1 MVLAAGILTDLE
13 ADWQAC
19 CLSVRMDDI
28 AYDISH
34 LLASDTGSPGADPTA
49 MRSRQFQQAAAKRRR
64 QLTVAEAQ
72 DALSRELMGTAEI
85 HDALV
90 QQYLHTT
97 QNPFQDI

>member
-1 MVLAAGILTDLE
+1 
-13 ADWQAC
+13 
-19 CLSVRMDDI
+19 MDDS

-34 LLASDTGSPGADPTA
+34 LLAFAADPVVADLSAT
-49 MRSRQFQQAAAKRRR
+49 RDVQSQQAAAKKRR

-72 DALSRELMGTAEI
+72 DALSRELMRTAEI